1 MSVILKIVPRKYHYY
16 VGYVVGKVQSLKGV
30 K

>member
-1 MSVILKIVPRKYHYY
+1 MTILKIIPRKYHYY
-16 VGYVVGKVQSLKGV
+16 IGYVVGKIEVMVGEK